1 MNSPTP
7 PKTPAAHGSTRHE
20 GALLSWLR
28 LLRLPT
34 VFTALS
40 NILCGYFVT
49 TRPKVTEILQQ
60 PDLAFLLLAS
70 AGLYLGGMV
79 LNDVFDAALDAT
91 ERPERP
97 IPSGRITVRAATIAG
112 ALLMISGIISAAFAG
127 VTSLTVA
134 LMIAVAVIAYNAGLK
149 ASAAGPLAM
158 ATCRFLNLLLGTSA
172 GIPLS
177 GLSTGSGIEVACG
190 LGLYILGVTWFS
202 RSETG
207 SGHRLGMLTGIV
219 LLLGGLGVDALAV
232 YRNGATT
239 AATNG
244 GCMAILLLGLNL
256 AMRAT
261 KAITHPH
268 PVLVQKTVGLM
279 LLSLICTALSGASAR
294 SRAAPLASISRNRAR
309 LRSRRLLNWRS
320 TATSPAAI
328 SLFAPGWLAITRAWA
343 ATGPLW
349 APSSDTNTKTTN
361 DKAAPRRLPLPETQ
375 RFMRNLPTDYAAG
388 SLRSI
393 AAWQPPLAP
402 VI

>member
-1 MNSPTP
+1 MNSPTS
-7 PKTPAAHGSTRHE
+7 PKTPAAHGSTRHK

-40 NILCGYFVT
+40 NILCGYFIT

-79 LNDVFDAALDAT
+79 LNDVFDAALDAI

-97 IPSGRITVRAATIAG
+97 IPSGRITIRAATIAG

-158 ATCRFLNLLLGTSA
+158 ATCRFLNLLLGTSS
-172 GIPLS
+172 GISLS

-219 LLLGGLGVDALAV
+219 LLLGGLGVDAMAV

-244 GCMAILLLGLNL
+244 GCMAILLLGLNM

-268 PVLVQKTVGLM
+268 PIVVQKTVGLM
-279 LLSLICTALSGASAR
+279 LLSLIFLDAIMVFSLSGDAK
-294 SRAAPLASISRNRAR
+294 L
-309 LRSRRLLNWRS
+309 
-320 TATSPAAI
+320 AAI
-328 SLFAPGWLAITRAWA
+328 VIALVGPAI
-343 ATGPLW
+343 L
-349 APSSDTNTKTTN
+349 
-361 DKAAPRRLPLPETQ
+361 
-375 RFMRNLPTDYAAG
+375 
-388 SLRSI
+388 LRK
-393 AAWQPPLAP
+393 
-402 VI
+402 VIPMS